1 MERRIYH
8 YISLLLLICF
18 SVSSCR
24 EIEIETLDDSMYIEL
39 NVSCVNLSET
49 RATTDNDN
57 TLNENKIETLHYF
70 LYPTGK
76 TNQNAVLAGKFE
88 SSQLIDSK
96 IQIQINEGIL
106 NDELIPYPNI
116 TCEVFLVANLPSDVT
131 INTST
136 RENTSLPELEAK
148 VITTDF
154 TITNT
159 DGTFKPQSS
168 FVMTGKNTASLLS
181 RKKANAVQGTI
192 ELKRLAAKYT
202 VRISVDETF
211 TDNNKENWIADV
223 ANMRVHVANAV
234 NKTKL
239 SGDFGTDYFNY
250 EDREHDDHP
259 VTEKNKTKYVFDP
272 FYSYPCQWD
281 LRGDNAFA
289 LFVMLPWK
297 KEGTTGEFTPYYY
310 KVLPNTTQLDR
321 NCWYN
326 VDLHIGVLGSI
337 NQTEADVTL
346 TGTYSVMDWNNGST
360 EWSTGVDESTSIQ
373 GAQYLIVDKNEYVVN
388 NQDEFEIPFRTSHP
402 CKIKNLTI
410 TRTVFGDSNDDK
422 PEESP
427 ITTSEVTNIHYQ
439 IGSNANDWLK
449 VEGNTIKLRHMLKN
463 DFINTKDYD
472 YSPYTI
478 TFTLCHIN
486 NEQKFY
492 ENITITQKP
501 AISIT
506 AEKNSGTGDTYNGYQ
521 FVNGYAAVSSNTY
534 TYGGAVG
541 LTGQTKNPYMYIIE
555 VSVLPEG
562 SDYILGDPRSDT
574 PATPTNTQGLDFE
587 HFTGNVPGIESEGKA
602 QRPNRKLQNYY
613 GTKKDVSVENMIAPK
628 FRIASSHS
636 TVSSFITYNNAFNRS
651 ATYQEDGFPAGRWRV
666 PTLAE
671 IRFVTQLFV
680 DGKIPPLFSETV
692 DYWCANAR
700 VDVDNNE
707 VKVNYNLESTTRDQI
722 SVRPVY
728 DEWYWE
734 HIKLQLTNKNQFTWG
749 DEYSPGNAN

>member
-154 TITNT
+154 K
-159 DGTFKPQSS
+159 DKTFKPQSS
-168 FVMTGKNTASLLS
+168 FVMTGKNTANLLS

-202 VRISVDETF
+202 VRISVDKTF
-211 TDNNKENWIADV
+211 TDTEGETWKAEVD
-223 ANMRVHVANAV
+223 NMTVHVAKAV
-234 NKTKL
+234 NKTTL
-239 SGDFGTDYFNY
+239 SGNFGKDYFDY
-250 EDREHDDHP
+250 SDRKHDRNP
-259 VTEKNKTKYVFDP
+259 VTEDNKTKYVFDP

-281 LRGDNAFA
+281 LRGDNAFVM
-289 LFVMLPWK
+289 FVILPWK
-297 KEGTTGEFTPYYY
+297 KEGDEGYTPYYY
-310 KVLPNTTQLDR
+310 KVLPNTTKLDR

-337 NQTEADVTL
+337 NQKEVEVNL
-346 TGTYSVMDWNNGST
+346 TGTYSVMDWNNGSS
-360 EWSTGVDESTSIQ
+360 EWSTGVNESTSIQ
-373 GAQYLIVDKNEYVVN
+373 GAQYLIVDKNHYVVN

-402 CKIKNLTI
+402 CKIKDLAI
-410 TRTVFGDSNDDK
+410 TRTVFGNTNSSK
-422 PEESP
+422 PTESP
-427 ITTSEVTNIHYQ
+427 ITTSEVTENIHYQ
-439 IGSNANDWLK
+439 IGSNTNDWLK
-449 VEGNTIKLRHMLKN
+449 IEGNTIKLRHALKN
-463 DFINTKDYD
+463 DFINSDDYD

-492 ENITITQKP
+492 ESIKITQKP
-501 AISIT
+501 ALTIT
-506 AEKNSGTGDTYNGYQ
+506 AHLNSLYENTNGGTKSGYVYVNGITNNSG
-521 FVNGYAAVSSNTY
+521 S
-534 TYGGAVG
+534 YGGVADVNSSG
-541 LTGQTKNPYMYIIE
+541 NNSNPYMYTIE
-555 VSVLPEG
+555 VSVLPAG
-562 SDYILGDPRSDT
+562 SDYILGDPRILYSFGTDLDARNSFAEA
-574 PATPTNTQGLDFE
+574 PPIDGGTNRRL
-587 HFTGNVPGIESEGKA
+587 S
-602 QRPNRKLQNYY
+602 NYY
-613 GTKKDVSVENMIAPK
+613 GTIKDASAENMIAPK
-628 FRIASSHS
+628 FRINSAHGRLPSLITHKNALNRAAS
-636 TVSSFITYNNAFNRS
+636 
-651 ATYQEDGFPAGRWRV
+651 YQEDGYPAGRWRV
-666 PTLAE
+666 PTKAE
-671 IRFVTQLFV
+671 VSFVYKLYI
-680 DGKIPPLFSETV
+680 DDLIPPLFYEGTE
-692 DYWCANAR
+692 YWCANG
-700 VDVDNNE
+700 VIQSSNN
-707 VKVNYNLESTTRDQI
+707 KVEHTTSFSTTETHP
-722 SVRPVY
+722 VRCVY

-734 HIKLQLTNKNQFTWG
+734 NSTWPRMPERKNNNGEVRDHPNKYNQFTWG
-749 DEYSPGNAN
+749 DE

>member
-159 DGTFKPQSS
+159 DGTFEPQSS

-202 VRISVDETF
+202 IRISVDEKI
-211 TDNNKENWIADV
+211 TDDKTKETWIADV
-223 ANMRVHVANAV
+223 KNMRVHVANAV

-250 EDREHDDHP
+250 GDRMHDNNP
-259 VTEKNKTKYVFDP
+259 VTEDNKTKYVFDP
-272 FYSYPCQWD
+272 FYSYPCKWD
-281 LRGDNAFA
+281 LRGGKAFA

-297 KEGTTGEFTPYYY
+297 KEGTTGKFTPYYY
-310 KVLPNTTQLDR
+310 KVFPNTTQLDR

-346 TGTYSVMDWNNGST
+346 TGEYSVMDWNNGSAD
-360 EWSTGVDESTSIQ
+360 WSTGVDENTSIQ
-373 GAQYLIVDKNEYVVN
+373 GARYLIVDQNHYVVN
-388 NQDEFEIPFRTSHP
+388 NQ
-402 CKIKNLTI
+402 
-410 TRTVFGDSNDDK
+410 
-422 PEESP
+422 
-427 ITTSEVTNIHYQ
+427 
-439 IGSNANDWLK
+439 
-449 VEGNTIKLRHMLKN
+449 
-463 DFINTKDYD
+463 
-472 YSPYTI
+472 
-478 TFTLCHIN
+478 
-486 NEQKFY
+486 
-492 ENITITQKP
+492 
-501 AISIT
+501 
-506 AEKNSGTGDTYNGYQ
+506 
-521 FVNGYAAVSSNTY
+521 
-534 TYGGAVG
+534 
-541 LTGQTKNPYMYIIE
+541 
-555 VSVLPEG
+555 
-562 SDYILGDPRSDT
+562 
-574 PATPTNTQGLDFE
+574 
-587 HFTGNVPGIESEGKA
+587 
-602 QRPNRKLQNYY
+602 
-613 GTKKDVSVENMIAPK
+613 
-628 FRIASSHS
+628 
-636 TVSSFITYNNAFNRS
+636 
-651 ATYQEDGFPAGRWRV
+651 
-666 PTLAE
+666 
-671 IRFVTQLFV
+671 
-680 DGKIPPLFSETV
+680 
-692 DYWCANAR
+692 
-700 VDVDNNE
+700 
-707 VKVNYNLESTTRDQI
+707 
-722 SVRPVY
+722 
-728 DEWYWE
+728 
-734 HIKLQLTNKNQFTWG
+734 
-749 DEYSPGNAN
+749 